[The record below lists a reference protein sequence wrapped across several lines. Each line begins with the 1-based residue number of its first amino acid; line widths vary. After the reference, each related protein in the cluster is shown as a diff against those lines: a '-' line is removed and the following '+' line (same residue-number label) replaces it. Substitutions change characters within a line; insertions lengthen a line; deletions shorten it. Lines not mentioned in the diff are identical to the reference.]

1 MSGNVVRLHATQAEV
16 EAAWADYH
24 AAMLAHH
31 ALYAPGANTTRRQHF
46 EAAMNVRRLWRRF
59 AELYDRMA

>member
-1 MSGNVVRLHATQAEV
+1 MSGNVVRLHTTQAEV
-16 EAAWADYH
+16 EAAWAEYH
-24 AAMLAHH
+24 AAMHAHLAM
-31 ALYAPGANTTRRQHF
+31 YAPESTATERQHF